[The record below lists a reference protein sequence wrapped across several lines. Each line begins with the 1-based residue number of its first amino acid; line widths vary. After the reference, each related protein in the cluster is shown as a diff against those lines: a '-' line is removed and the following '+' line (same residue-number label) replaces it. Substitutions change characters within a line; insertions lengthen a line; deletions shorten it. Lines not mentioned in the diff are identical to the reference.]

1 MDGKGV
7 TIRPGLHG
15 VGSHM
20 TDRIA
25 RGLNRLC
32 VAVLVAIGGGAFT
45 TILITDRYFRLANSL
60 STSAAP
66 TPIASSI
73 PPEEKDP
80 IVKQLRAFPAKPA
93 AVVPVAK
100 SDWQVA
106 DLWLGIATL
115 LALAAWGFFRG
126 LGWVVAWF
134 ARD

>member
-1 MDGKGV
+1 
-7 TIRPGLHG
+7 
-15 VGSHM
+15 M

-25 RGLNRLC
+25 RGLNRLRVA

-45 TILITDRYFRLANSL
+45 TILITDRYFRLADSL

-66 TPIASSI
+66 TPPSIASSI
-73 PPEEKDP
+73 TPEEKDL
-80 IVKQLRAFPAKPA
+80 IAKLLRAFPAMPA

-126 LGWVVAWF
+126 LG
-134 ARD
+134 